1 MQIARTMHFIPVD
14 QGLLEA
20 ARFIEEKPHELF
32 PSWRAPMVMFSVLY
46 LIMWLYY
53 VINNILSKKKFT
65 NFPLRSVSLINA
77 FTAIGLLDMVYLPGC
92 IAAFLQLAYGKLSIQ
107 PPNYNVS

>member
-20 ARFIEEKPHELF
+20 ARFIEGKPHELF

-46 LIMWLYY
+46 STMWLFF
-53 VINNILSKKKFT
+53 VIRHAVSSEKFT
-65 NFPLRSVSLINA
+65 HFPLRIVSLINA
-77 FTAIGLLDMVYLPGC
+77 FSAIGLLGMVYLPGC

-107 PPNYNVS
+107 RTNYNIS